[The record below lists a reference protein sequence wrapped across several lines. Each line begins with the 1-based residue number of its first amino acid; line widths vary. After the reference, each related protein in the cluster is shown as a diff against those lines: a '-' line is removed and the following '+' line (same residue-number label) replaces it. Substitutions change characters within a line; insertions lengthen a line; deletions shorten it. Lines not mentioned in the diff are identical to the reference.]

1 MMSFRMLELRI
12 LNDSTKLKRSA
23 KYNNEKNH
31 THQIEMS
38 LNSNKKDSD
47 NLSKLQEQNREEY
60 EDGAEE
66 IEYTVKIKSNK
77 TKENIQKKKK
87 KKRLRKL
94 IFSRALPQRDFS
106 SSEFASSDSITG
118 KRMSDVIFDL
128 TLSERM
134 NGLACWMKH
143 TG

>member
-66 IEYTVKIKSNK
+66 IEDTGKRKSKK
-77 TKENIQKKKK
+77 TKENIQKKK

-143 TG
+143 IG

>member
-1 MMSFRMLELRI
+1 
-12 LNDSTKLKRSA
+12 
-23 KYNNEKNH
+23 
-31 THQIEMS
+31 MS

-66 IEYTVKIKSNK
+66 IEDTGKRKSKK
-77 TKENIQKKKK
+77 TKENKQKKKK